1 LFNVCS
7 QCGLYRAD
15 KVIEVDADGSFAVCP
30 ECGYRHP
37 FLRLPLLIIGG
48 ASGTGK
54 STASARLAGKIP
66 GAVVLESDIL
76 WNAYYA
82 DKERYA
88 EYFNTWLRMCK
99 NISQSGQ
106 AVALFGAGLGV
117 PGNIEGCVER
127 RYFSRVHYL
136 ALVCD
141 DDVLVERL
149 RARPAW
155 RGSAEDEWLSSQS
168 AFNRWYK
175 EEASRGEPPVDLLDT
190 TRKTVEESVLEV
202 EAWIKVKRAGV

>member
-1 LFNVCS
+1 LINVCS

-15 KVIEVDADGSFAVCP
+15 KVIEVDEDGSFAVCP
-30 ECGYRHP
+30 ECGYRHS

-48 ASGTGK
+48 ASGAGK

-82 DKERYA
+82 DQERWS

-99 NISQSGQ
+99 NIGQSGQ
-106 AVALFGAGLGV
+106 PVALFGAGLGV
-117 PGNIEGCVER
+117 PGNIEACVER
-127 RYFSRVHYL
+127 RYFSSVHYL

-141 DDVLVERL
+141 DDVLVDRL
-149 RARPAW
+149 RTRPTW
-155 RGSAEDEWLSSQS
+155 RGSATDDWLSSQT

-175 EEASRGEPPVDLLDT
+175 EEAGRGTPPVSLLDT
-190 TRKTVEESVLEV
+190 TRITVEQTVQAV
-202 EAWIKVKRAGV
+202 EAWIRAKL